1 MRSLLRPSIA
11 LRGPLRL
18 VGLACYPAG
27 MVRSLSFFS
36 PRFVAPLVLL
46 ITVMLAG
53 SVGATPPVSAAA
65 SAPASRPP
73 SRWPGAPFFV
83 AGDGKIAIRSVK
95 TGRRFRGRYRDAQGR
110 YRRRA
115 LAAITRVYGGNEKD
129 PEARMALRFVEL
141 LAYLQRA
148 FKSPWVE
155 IASGYRAPT
164 YNAKLRAKGRTVAK
178 ASLHLYGMAADL
190 RLRGVDSKKMWELIR
205 DGKLAGAGYY
215 GSPWVHVD
223 VGPARSWTQGTADV
237 RSGRSDANKMLLLIP
252 ERDVY
257 RPGQHAAL
265 RLVRMTAYPVGLR
278 ARRPF
283 ELERQQGATW
293 TKVGAARLRFGRG
306 HSKRGCVLHAAR
318 ETLRG
323 RWRIPKR
330 LPAGRYRLRVHFCQ
344 TRQHQGMPKEVTSN
358 EFELQAPLSREL
370 GGSR

>member
-1 MRSLLRPSIA
+1 MRRSLISCSK
-11 LRGPLRL
+11 RL
-18 VGLACYPAG
+18 VVPLA
-27 MVRSLSFFS
+27 
-36 PRFVAPLVLL
+36 LVTALVSAMLL
-46 ITVMLAG
+46 DS
-53 SVGATPPVSAAA
+53 SVGAAPSVSIPA
-65 SAPASRPP
+65 SAPT
-73 SRWPGAPFFV
+73 SRWPGAPFFI

-115 LAAITRVYGGNEKD
+115 LAAITRVYGGSEKD

-252 ERDVY
+252 ERDIY
-257 RPGQHAAL
+257 RPGQRAAW

-283 ELERQQGATW
+283 ELERKEGETSTKAGTW
-293 TKVGAARLRFGRG
+293 TKVGVAGLRFGRG

-323 RWRIPKR
+323 RWRIPKN
-330 LPAGRYRLRVHFCQ
+330 LKTGRYRLRVHFCQ
-344 TRQHQGMPKEVTSN
+344 TRQHKGMPKQIVSY
-358 EFELQAPLSREL
+358 EFELIAPALPAR
-370 GGSR
+370 